1 MFMNKGFLSFLVL
14 FFTTVTMGA
23 MMYFVNLNYEQV
35 KFQVDSTKN
44 ERNEILEINEEKSE
58 QKTIENNKE
67 DLREDKDEENISENN
82 HKKNNNLDEYRL
94 KEEKE
99 LESKTKENVKN
110 IKENEKYKE
119 KVEMGKSSEERKEVF
134 KVDKYSI
141 PKKINKA
148 DKFKLIS
155 IAKNLSLTDYGVLLE
170 HIKRNDELD
179 AAIDIFK
186 ILKDKL
192 EYKEYKEM
200 KDILSPYI
208 NIELIEEKIW
218 MKKEVNKRNW
228 ENIKNRLT

>member
-1 MFMNKGFLSFLVL
+1 MNKGLLSFLVL
-14 FFTTVTMGA
+14 FFTTLIIGTMT
-23 MMYFVNLNYEQV
+23 YFVNLNYEEAKLKAESV
-35 KFQVDSTKN
+35 KSQK
-44 ERNEILEINEEKSE
+44 NEILNINEEE
-58 QKTIENNKE
+58 NGQKAIENNKE
-67 DLREDKDEENISENN
+67 DREKENISENSN
-82 HKKNNNLDEYRL
+82 KQSNDLDKSQL

-99 LESKTKENVKN
+99 IEGKSKENATN
-110 IKENEKYKE
+110 IKKNEKYKE
-119 KVEMGKSSEERKEVF
+119 KVAEEKSSKESKEVF

-148 DKFKLIS
+148 DKFKLMS

-192 EYKEYKEM
+192 EEKEYKEM

-208 NIELIEEKIW
+208 NIELIEEKI
-218 MKKEVNKRNW
+218 
-228 ENIKNRLT
+228 

>member
-1 MFMNKGFLSFLVL
+1 MNKGLLSFLVL
-14 FFTTVTMGA
+14 FFTTLIMGA
-23 MMYFVNLNYEQV
+23 MTYFVNLNYEEAKLKAESV
-35 KFQVDSTKN
+35 KNQK
-44 ERNEILEINEEKSE
+44 NEILNINEEE
-58 QKTIENNKE
+58 NVQKAIENNKE
-67 DLREDKDEENISENN
+67 DLKEDREKKNVSENN
-82 HKKNNNLDEYRL
+82 NKQSNDLDKSQL

-99 LESKTKENVKN
+99 IEGKSKENATN
-110 IKENEKYKE
+110 IKKNEKYKE
-119 KVEMGKSSEERKEVF
+119 KVAEEKSSKESKEVF

-148 DKFKLIS
+148 DKFKLMS

-192 EYKEYKEM
+192 EEKEYKEM

-208 NIELIEEKIW
+208 NIELIEEKI
-218 MKKEVNKRNW
+218 
-228 ENIKNRLT
+228 

>member
-1 MFMNKGFLSFLVL
+1 MNKGFLSFLVL
-14 FFTTVTMGA
+14 FFTTLIMGA
-23 MMYFVNLNYEQV
+23 MMYFVNLNYEKV
-35 KFQVDSTKN
+35 KFQAESAKN
-44 ERNEILEINEEKSE
+44 QRNEILDIYEEENK
-58 QKTIENNKE
+58 KNTIENNKE
-67 DLREDKDEENISENN
+67 DLKEDREEENISDNN
-82 HKKNNNLDEYRL
+82 KQSSNLDEFKA

-99 LESKTKENVKN
+99 LEGKTREEFTN
-110 IKENEKYKE
+110 IKKNENYNK
-119 KVEMGKSSEERKEVF
+119 KVEVEKASKESKEVF

-148 DKFKLIS
+148 DKFKLMA

-192 EYKEYKEM
+192 EEDEYREM

-208 NIELIEEKIW
+208 NIELIEEKI
-218 MKKEVNKRNW
+218 
-228 ENIKNRLT
+228 

>member
-44 ERNEILEINEEKSE
+44 ERNEISEINEEKSE

-134 KVDKYSI
+134 KVDKCSI

-208 NIELIEEKIW
+208 NIELIEEKI
-218 MKKEVNKRNW
+218 
-228 ENIKNRLT
+228 

>member
-1 MFMNKGFLSFLVL
+1 MLMNKGFLSFLVL
-14 FFTTVTMGA
+14 FFTTLIMGA
-23 MMYFVNLNYEQV
+23 MMYFVNLNYEEV
-35 KFQVDSTKN
+35 KFQAESAKN
-44 ERNEILEINEEKSE
+44 QRNEILDIDEEKN
-58 QKTIENNKE
+58 KKNTIENNKE
-67 DLREDKDEENISENN
+67 DLKKDSEKENISDNN
-82 HKKNNNLDEYRL
+82 KQSSNLDEVKP

-99 LESKTKENVKN
+99 LEGNPREKSTN
-110 IKENEKYKE
+110 IKKNENYNK
-119 KVEMGKSSEERKEVF
+119 KVEVEKASKESKEVF

-148 DKFKLIS
+148 DKFKLMA

-192 EYKEYKEM
+192 EEDEYREM

-218 MKKEVNKRNW
+218 VKKEVKERNW
-228 ENIKNRLT
+228 ENIKNKLT

>member
-1 MFMNKGFLSFLVL
+1 MEVNILMNKGLLSFLVL
-14 FFTTVTMGA
+14 FFTTLIMGA
-23 MMYFVNLNYEQV
+23 MTYFINLNYEEAKLKAESV
-35 KFQVDSTKN
+35 KNQK
-44 ERNEILEINEEKSE
+44 NEILNINEEE
-58 QKTIENNKE
+58 NGQKAIENNKKELKE
-67 DLREDKDEENISENN
+67 DREKENISENN
-82 HKKNNNLDEYRL
+82 NKQSNDLDKSQL

-99 LESKTKENVKN
+99 IEIEIEIEGKSKENATN
-110 IKENEKYKE
+110 IKKNEKSKE
-119 KVEMGKSSEERKEVF
+119 KVAEEKSSKESKEVF

-148 DKFKLIS
+148 DKFKLMS

-192 EYKEYKEM
+192 EEKEYKEM

-208 NIELIEEKIW
+208 NIELIEEKI
-218 MKKEVNKRNW
+218 
-228 ENIKNRLT
+228 

>member
-1 MFMNKGFLSFLVL
+1 MEVNILMNKGLLSFLVL
-14 FFTTVTMGA
+14 FFTTLIMGA
-23 MMYFVNLNYEQV
+23 MTYFVNLNYEEA
-35 KFQVDSTKN
+35 KLKAESIKN
-44 ERNEILEINEEKSE
+44 QKNEILNINEEE
-58 QKTIENNKE
+58 NGQKAIENNKE
-67 DLREDKDEENISENN
+67 ELKEDREKESISENN
-82 HKKNNNLDEYRL
+82 NKQSNDLDKSQL

-99 LESKTKENVKN
+99 IEGKSKENATN
-110 IKENEKYKE
+110 IKKNEKSKE
-119 KVEMGKSSEERKEVF
+119 KVAEEKSSKESKEVF

-148 DKFKLIS
+148 DKFKLMS

-192 EYKEYKEM
+192 EEKEYKEM

-208 NIELIEEKIW
+208 NIELIEEKI
-218 MKKEVNKRNW
+218 
-228 ENIKNRLT
+228 

>member
-1 MFMNKGFLSFLVL
+1 MNKGLLSFLVL
-14 FFTTVTMGA
+14 FFTTLIMGA
-23 MMYFVNLNYEQV
+23 MTYFVNLNYEEAKLKAESV
-35 KFQVDSTKN
+35 KNQK
-44 ERNEILEINEEKSE
+44 NEILNINEEE
-58 QKTIENNKE
+58 NGQKAIENNKE
-67 DLREDKDEENISENN
+67 ELKEDREKENISENN
-82 HKKNNNLDEYRL
+82 NKQSNDLDKSQL

-99 LESKTKENVKN
+99 IEGKSKENATN
-110 IKENEKYKE
+110 IKKNEKYKE
-119 KVEMGKSSEERKEVF
+119 KVAEEKSSKESKEVF

-148 DKFKLIS
+148 DKFKLMS

-192 EYKEYKEM
+192 EEKEYKEM

-208 NIELIEEKIW
+208 NIELIEEKI
-218 MKKEVNKRNW
+218 
-228 ENIKNRLT
+228 

>member
-1 MFMNKGFLSFLVL
+1 MFMNKEFLSFLVL

-35 KFQVDSTKN
+35 KFQVDSIKN
-44 ERNEILEINEEKSE
+44 ERNEILEINEEKIE

-67 DLREDKDEENISENN
+67 DLRKDKDEENISENN
-82 HKKNNNLDEYRL
+82 HKKSNNLEEYQL

-110 IKENEKYKE
+110 IKETEKYKE
-119 KVEMGKSSEERKEVF
+119 KVEVGKSLEERKEVF

-192 EYKEYKEM
+192 EEKEYKEM

-208 NIELIEEKIW
+208 NIELIEEKI
-218 MKKEVNKRNW
+218 
-228 ENIKNRLT
+228 

>member
-1 MFMNKGFLSFLVL
+1 MNKGLLSFLVL
-14 FFTTVTMGA
+14 FFTTLIMGA
-23 MMYFVNLNYEQV
+23 MTYFVNLNYEEAKLKAESV
-35 KFQVDSTKN
+35 KNQK
-44 ERNEILEINEEKSE
+44 NEILNINEEE
-58 QKTIENNKE
+58 NGQKAIENNKE
-67 DLREDKDEENISENN
+67 ELKEDREKENISENN
-82 HKKNNNLDEYRL
+82 NKQSNDLDKSQL

-99 LESKTKENVKN
+99 IEGKSKENATN
-110 IKENEKYKE
+110 IKKNEKSKE
-119 KVEMGKSSEERKEVF
+119 KVAVEKSSKESKEVF

-148 DKFKLIS
+148 DKFKLMS

-192 EYKEYKEM
+192 EEKEYKEM

-208 NIELIEEKIW
+208 NIELIEEKI
-218 MKKEVNKRNW
+218 
-228 ENIKNRLT
+228 

>member
-1 MFMNKGFLSFLVL
+1 MEVNILMNKGLLSFLVL
-14 FFTTVTMGA
+14 FFITLIMGA
-23 MMYFVNLNYEQV
+23 MTYFINLNYEEAKLKAESV
-35 KFQVDSTKN
+35 KNQK
-44 ERNEILEINEEKSE
+44 NEILNINEEE
-58 QKTIENNKE
+58 NGQKAIENNKE
-67 DLREDKDEENISENN
+67 ELKEDREKENISENN
-82 HKKNNNLDEYRL
+82 NKQSNDLDKSQL

-99 LESKTKENVKN
+99 IEGKSKENATN
-110 IKENEKYKE
+110 IKKNEKSKE
-119 KVEMGKSSEERKEVF
+119 KVAEEKSSKESKEVF

-148 DKFKLIS
+148 DKFKLMS

-192 EYKEYKEM
+192 EEKEYKEM

-208 NIELIEEKIW
+208 NIELIEEKI
-218 MKKEVNKRNW
+218 
-228 ENIKNRLT
+228 

>member
-1 MFMNKGFLSFLVL
+1 MEVNMLMNKGFLSFLVL
-14 FFTTVTMGA
+14 FFTTLIMGA
-23 MMYFVNLNYEQV
+23 MMYFVNLNYEEV
-35 KFQVDSTKN
+35 KFQAESAKN
-44 ERNEILEINEEKSE
+44 QKNEILNINEEENKK
-58 QKTIENNKE
+58 KTIENNKE
-67 DLREDKDEENISENN
+67 DLKEDREKENISENN
-82 HKKNNNLDEYRL
+82 NKQSNDLDKSQL

-99 LESKTKENVKN
+99 IEGKSKENATN
-110 IKENEKYKE
+110 IKKNEKYKD
-119 KVEMGKSSEERKEVF
+119 KVAEEKSSKKSKEVF

-148 DKFKLIS
+148 DKFKLMS

-192 EYKEYKEM
+192 EEKEYKEM

-208 NIELIEEKIW
+208 NIELIEEKI
-218 MKKEVNKRNW
+218 
-228 ENIKNRLT
+228 

>member
-1 MFMNKGFLSFLVL
+1 MNKGLLSFLVL
-14 FFTTVTMGA
+14 FFTTLIMGA
-23 MMYFVNLNYEQV
+23 MTYFVNLNYEEAKLKAESV
-35 KFQVDSTKN
+35 KNQK
-44 ERNEILEINEEKSE
+44 NEILNINEEEKG
-58 QKTIENNKE
+58 QKAIENNKE
-67 DLREDKDEENISENN
+67 ELKEDREKENISENN
-82 HKKNNNLDEYRL
+82 NKQSNDLDKSQL

-99 LESKTKENVKN
+99 IEGKSKENATN
-110 IKENEKYKE
+110 IKKNEKYKE
-119 KVEMGKSSEERKEVF
+119 KVAEEKSSKESKEVF

-148 DKFKLIS
+148 DKFKLMS

-192 EYKEYKEM
+192 EEKEYKEM

-208 NIELIEEKIW
+208 NIELIEEKI
-218 MKKEVNKRNW
+218 
-228 ENIKNRLT
+228 

>member
-1 MFMNKGFLSFLVL
+1 MLMNKGFLSFLVL
-14 FFTTVTMGA
+14 FFTTLIMGA
-23 MMYFVNLNYEQV
+23 MMYFVNLNYEEV
-35 KFQVDSTKN
+35 KFQAESAKN
-44 ERNEILEINEEKSE
+44 QRNEILDIDEEENK
-58 QKTIENNKE
+58 KNTIENNKE
-67 DLREDKDEENISENN
+67 DREKEDISENN
-82 HKKNNNLDEYRL
+82 KQSSNLDEIKA

-99 LESKTKENVKN
+99 LEGKTREESTN
-110 IKENEKYKE
+110 IKKNENYNK
-119 KVEMGKSSEERKEVF
+119 KVEVEKASKESKEVF

-148 DKFKLIS
+148 DKFKLMS

-192 EYKEYKEM
+192 EEKEYKEM

-208 NIELIEEKIW
+208 NIELIEEKI
-218 MKKEVNKRNW
+218 
-228 ENIKNRLT
+228 

>member
-1 MFMNKGFLSFLVL
+1 MNKGFLSFLVL
-14 FFTTVTMGA
+14 FFTTLTMGA

-44 ERNEILEINEEKSE
+44 ERNKILEVNEEKSE
-58 QKTIENNKE
+58 QQTIENNKE

-141 PKKINKA
+141 LKKINKA

-208 NIELIEEKIW
+208 NIELIEEKI
-218 MKKEVNKRNW
+218 
-228 ENIKNRLT
+228 

>member
-1 MFMNKGFLSFLVL
+1 MEVNMLMNKGFLSFLVL
-14 FFTTVTMGA
+14 FFATLIMGA
-23 MMYFVNLNYEQV
+23 MMYFVNLNYEEV
-35 KFQVDSTKN
+35 KFQAESAKN
-44 ERNEILEINEEKSE
+44 QRNEILDIDEEENK
-58 QKTIENNKE
+58 KNTIENNKE
-67 DLREDKDEENISENN
+67 DLKEDREKENISDNN
-82 HKKNNNLDEYRL
+82 KQSSNLDEVKL

-99 LESKTKENVKN
+99 LEGNPREKSTN
-110 IKENEKYKE
+110 IKKNENYNK
-119 KVEMGKSSEERKEVF
+119 KVEVEKASKESKEVF

-148 DKFKLIS
+148 DKFKLMA

-192 EYKEYKEM
+192 EEDEYKEM

-208 NIELIEEKIW
+208 NIELIEEKI
-218 MKKEVNKRNW
+218 
-228 ENIKNRLT
+228 

>member
-1 MFMNKGFLSFLVL
+1 MNKGLLSFLVL
-14 FFTTVTMGA
+14 FFTTLIMGA
-23 MMYFVNLNYEQV
+23 MTYFVNLNYEEAKLKAESV
-35 KFQVDSTKN
+35 KSQK
-44 ERNEILEINEEKSE
+44 NEILNINEEE
-58 QKTIENNKE
+58 NGQKAIENNKE
-67 DLREDKDEENISENN
+67 ELKEDREKENISENN
-82 HKKNNNLDEYRL
+82 NKQSNELDKFQL

-99 LESKTKENVKN
+99 IEGKSKENATN
-110 IKENEKYKE
+110 IKKNEKYKE
-119 KVEMGKSSEERKEVF
+119 KVAEEKSSKESKEVF

-148 DKFKLIS
+148 DKFKLMS

-192 EYKEYKEM
+192 EEKEYKEM

-208 NIELIEEKIW
+208 NIELIEEKI
-218 MKKEVNKRNW
+218 
-228 ENIKNRLT
+228 

>member
-1 MFMNKGFLSFLVL
+1 MEVNILMNKGLLSFLVL
-14 FFTTVTMGA
+14 FFTTLIMGA
-23 MMYFVNLNYEQV
+23 MTYFVNLNYEEAKLKAESV
-35 KFQVDSTKN
+35 KNQK
-44 ERNEILEINEEKSE
+44 NEILNINEEE
-58 QKTIENNKE
+58 NGQKAIENNKE
-67 DLREDKDEENISENN
+67 ELKEDREKENISENN
-82 HKKNNNLDEYRL
+82 NNQSNDLDKSQL

-99 LESKTKENVKN
+99 IEGKSKENATN
-110 IKENEKYKE
+110 IKKNEKSKE
-119 KVEMGKSSEERKEVF
+119 KVAEEKSSKESKEVF

-148 DKFKLIS
+148 DNFKLMS

-192 EYKEYKEM
+192 EEKEYKEM

-208 NIELIEEKIW
+208 NIELIEEKI
-218 MKKEVNKRNW
+218 
-228 ENIKNRLT
+228 

>member
-1 MFMNKGFLSFLVL
+1 MEVNMLMNKGFLSFLVL
-14 FFTTVTMGA
+14 FFTTLIMGA
-23 MMYFVNLNYEQV
+23 MMYFVNLNYEEV
-35 KFQVDSTKN
+35 KFQAESAKN
-44 ERNEILEINEEKSE
+44 QRNEILDIDEEENK
-58 QKTIENNKE
+58 KNTIENNKE
-67 DLREDKDEENISENN
+67 DLKEDREKENISENN
-82 HKKNNNLDEYRL
+82 KQSNNLDEVKP

-99 LESKTKENVKN
+99 LEGNPREKSTN
-110 IKENEKYKE
+110 IKKNENYNK
-119 KVEMGKSSEERKEVF
+119 KVEVEKASKESKEVF

-148 DKFKLIS
+148 DKFKLMA

-192 EYKEYKEM
+192 EEDEYKEM

-208 NIELIEEKIW
+208 NIELIEEKI
-218 MKKEVNKRNW
+218 
-228 ENIKNRLT
+228 

>member
-1 MFMNKGFLSFLVL
+1 MNKGLLSFLVL
-14 FFTTVTMGA
+14 FFTTLIMGA
-23 MMYFVNLNYEQV
+23 MTYFVNLNYEEA
-35 KFQVDSTKN
+35 KLKAESIKN
-44 ERNEILEINEEKSE
+44 QRNEILNINEEE
-58 QKTIENNKE
+58 NGQKAIENNKE
-67 DLREDKDEENISENN
+67 ELKEDREKENISENN
-82 HKKNNNLDEYRL
+82 NKQSNDLDKSQL

-99 LESKTKENVKN
+99 IEGKSKENATN
-110 IKENEKYKE
+110 IKKNEKSKE
-119 KVEMGKSSEERKEVF
+119 KVAEEKSSKESKEVF

-148 DKFKLIS
+148 DKFKLMS

-192 EYKEYKEM
+192 EEKEYKEM

-208 NIELIEEKIW
+208 NIELIEEKI
-218 MKKEVNKRNW
+218 
-228 ENIKNRLT
+228 

>member
-1 MFMNKGFLSFLVL
+1 MNKGLLSFLVL
-14 FFTTVTMGA
+14 FFTTLIMGA
-23 MMYFVNLNYEQV
+23 ITYFVNLNYEEAKLKAESV
-35 KFQVDSTKN
+35 KSQK
-44 ERNEILEINEEKSE
+44 NEILNINEEE
-58 QKTIENNKE
+58 NGQKAIENNKE
-67 DLREDKDEENISENN
+67 ELKEDREKENISENN
-82 HKKNNNLDEYRL
+82 NKQSNELDKSQL

-99 LESKTKENVKN
+99 IEGKSKENATN
-110 IKENEKYKE
+110 IKKNEKYKE
-119 KVEMGKSSEERKEVF
+119 KVAEEKSSKESKEVF

-148 DKFKLIS
+148 DKFKLMS

-192 EYKEYKEM
+192 EEKEYKEM

-208 NIELIEEKIW
+208 NIELIEEKI
-218 MKKEVNKRNW
+218 
-228 ENIKNRLT
+228 

>member
-155 IAKNLSLTDYGVLLE
+155 FAKNLSLTDYGVLLE

-208 NIELIEEKIW
+208 NIELIEEKI
-218 MKKEVNKRNW
+218 
-228 ENIKNRLT
+228 

>member
-1 MFMNKGFLSFLVL
+1 MNKGLLSFLVL
-14 FFTTVTMGA
+14 FFTTLIMGE
-23 MMYFVNLNYEQV
+23 MTYFVNLNYEEAKLKAESV
-35 KFQVDSTKN
+35 KSQK
-44 ERNEILEINEEKSE
+44 NEILNINEEE
-58 QKTIENNKE
+58 NGQKAIENNKE
-67 DLREDKDEENISENN
+67 ELKEDREKENISENN
-82 HKKNNNLDEYRL
+82 NKQSNELDKSQL

-99 LESKTKENVKN
+99 IEGKSKENATN
-110 IKENEKYKE
+110 IKKNEKYKE
-119 KVEMGKSSEERKEVF
+119 KVAEEKSSKESKEVF

-148 DKFKLIS
+148 DKFKLMS

-192 EYKEYKEM
+192 EEKEYKEM

-208 NIELIEEKIW
+208 NIELIEEKI
-218 MKKEVNKRNW
+218 
-228 ENIKNRLT
+228 

>member
-1 MFMNKGFLSFLVL
+1 MNKGLLSFLVL
-14 FFTTVTMGA
+14 FFTTLIMGA
-23 MMYFVNLNYEQV
+23 MTYFVNLNYEEV
-35 KFQVDSTKN
+35 KFMAESVKN
-44 ERNEILEINEEKSE
+44 QKNEILNINEEE
-58 QKTIENNKE
+58 NGQKAIENNKE
-67 DLREDKDEENISENN
+67 DLKEDREKENISENN
-82 HKKNNNLDEYRL
+82 NKQSNDLDKSQL

-99 LESKTKENVKN
+99 IEGKSKENATN
-110 IKENEKYKE
+110 IKKNEKSKE
-119 KVEMGKSSEERKEVF
+119 KVAEEKSSKESKEVF

-148 DKFKLIS
+148 DKFKLMS

-192 EYKEYKEM
+192 EEKEYKEM

-208 NIELIEEKIW
+208 NIELIEEKI
-218 MKKEVNKRNW
+218 
-228 ENIKNRLT
+228 

>member
-1 MFMNKGFLSFLVL
+1 MEVNILMNKGLLSFLVL
-14 FFTTVTMGA
+14 FFTTLIMGA
-23 MMYFVNLNYEQV
+23 MTYFVNLNYEEAKLKAESV
-35 KFQVDSTKN
+35 KSQK
-44 ERNEILEINEEKSE
+44 NEILNINEEE
-58 QKTIENNKE
+58 NGQKAIENNKE
-67 DLREDKDEENISENN
+67 ELKEDREKENISENN
-82 HKKNNNLDEYRL
+82 NKQSNDLDKSQL

-99 LESKTKENVKN
+99 IEGKSKENATN
-110 IKENEKYKE
+110 IKKNEKSKE
-119 KVEMGKSSEERKEVF
+119 KVAEEKSSKESKEVF

-148 DKFKLIS
+148 DKFKLMS

-192 EYKEYKEM
+192 EEKEYKEM

-208 NIELIEEKIW
+208 NIELIEEKI
-218 MKKEVNKRNW
+218 
-228 ENIKNRLT
+228 

>member
-1 MFMNKGFLSFLVL
+1 MLMNKGFLSFLVL
-14 FFTTVTMGA
+14 FFTTLIMGA
-23 MMYFVNLNYEQV
+23 MMYFVNLNYEEV
-35 KFQVDSTKN
+35 KFQAESAKN
-44 ERNEILEINEEKSE
+44 QRNEILNINEEENKK
-58 QKTIENNKE
+58 KTIENNKE
-67 DLREDKDEENISENN
+67 ELKEDTEKENISENN
-82 HKKNNNLDEYRL
+82 NNQSNDLDESQL

-99 LESKTKENVKN
+99 IEGKFKENATN
-110 IKENEKYKE
+110 IKKNEKYKE
-119 KVEMGKSSEERKEVF
+119 KVAVGKSSKESKEVF

-148 DKFKLIS
+148 DKFKLMA

-192 EYKEYKEM
+192 EEKEYKEM

-208 NIELIEEKIW
+208 NIELIEEKI
-218 MKKEVNKRNW
+218 
-228 ENIKNRLT
+228 

>member
-1 MFMNKGFLSFLVL
+1 
-14 FFTTVTMGA
+14 MGA
-23 MMYFVNLNYEQV
+23 MTYFVNLNYEEAKLKAESV
-35 KFQVDSTKN
+35 KNQK
-44 ERNEILEINEEKSE
+44 NEILNINEEE
-58 QKTIENNKE
+58 NGQKAIENNKE
-67 DLREDKDEENISENN
+67 ELKEDREKENISENN
-82 HKKNNNLDEYRL
+82 NKQSNDLDKSQL

-99 LESKTKENVKN
+99 IEGKSKENATN
-110 IKENEKYKE
+110 IKKNEKSKE
-119 KVEMGKSSEERKEVF
+119 KVAEEKSSKESKEVF

-148 DKFKLIS
+148 DKFKLMS

-192 EYKEYKEM
+192 EEKEYKEM

-208 NIELIEEKIW
+208 NIELIEEKI
-218 MKKEVNKRNW
+218 
-228 ENIKNRLT
+228 

>member
-1 MFMNKGFLSFLVL
+1 MLMNKGFLSFLVL
-14 FFTTVTMGA
+14 FFTTLIMGA
-23 MMYFVNLNYEQV
+23 MMYFVNLNYEEV
-35 KFQVDSTKN
+35 KFQAESVKN
-44 ERNEILEINEEKSE
+44 QKNEILNINEEENKK
-58 QKTIENNKE
+58 KTIENNKE
-67 DLREDKDEENISENN
+67 ELKEDTEKENISENN
-82 HKKNNNLDEYRL
+82 NKQSNDLDKSQL

-99 LESKTKENVKN
+99 IEGKSKENATN
-110 IKENEKYKE
+110 IKKNEKYKD
-119 KVEMGKSSEERKEVF
+119 KVAEEKSSKKSKEVF

-148 DKFKLIS
+148 DKFKLMS

-192 EYKEYKEM
+192 EEKEYKEM

-208 NIELIEEKIW
+208 NIELIEEKI
-218 MKKEVNKRNW
+218 
-228 ENIKNRLT
+228 

>member
-192 EYKEYKEM
+192 EEDEYREM

-208 NIELIEEKIW
+208 NIELIEEKI
-218 MKKEVNKRNW
+218 
-228 ENIKNRLT
+228 

>member
-1 MFMNKGFLSFLVL
+1 MEVNILMNKGLLSFLVL
-14 FFTTVTMGA
+14 FFTTLIMGA
-23 MMYFVNLNYEQV
+23 MTYFVNLNYEEAKLKAESV
-35 KFQVDSTKN
+35 KNQK
-44 ERNEILEINEEKSE
+44 NEILNINEEE
-58 QKTIENNKE
+58 NGQKAIENNKE
-67 DLREDKDEENISENN
+67 ELKEDREKENISENN
-82 HKKNNNLDEYRL
+82 NKQSNDLDKSQL

-99 LESKTKENVKN
+99 IEGKSKENATN
-110 IKENEKYKE
+110 IKKNEKSKE
-119 KVEMGKSSEERKEVF
+119 KVSEEKSSKESKEVF

-148 DKFKLIS
+148 DKFKLMS

-192 EYKEYKEM
+192 EEKEYKEM

-208 NIELIEEKIW
+208 NIELIEEKI
-218 MKKEVNKRNW
+218 
-228 ENIKNRLT
+228 

>member
-1 MFMNKGFLSFLVL
+1 MLMNKGFLSFLVL
-14 FFTTVTMGA
+14 FFTTLIMGT
-23 MMYFVNLNYEQV
+23 MMYFVNLNYEEV
-35 KFQVDSTKN
+35 KFQAESAKN
-44 ERNEILEINEEKSE
+44 QRNEILDIDEEENK
-58 QKTIENNKE
+58 KNTIENNKE
-67 DLREDKDEENISENN
+67 DLKEDREKEDISDNN
-82 HKKNNNLDEYRL
+82 KQINNLDQVKP

-99 LESKTKENVKN
+99 LEGKTREESTN
-110 IKENEKYKE
+110 IKKNENYNK
-119 KVEMGKSSEERKEVF
+119 KVEVEKASKESKEVF

-148 DKFKLIS
+148 DKFKLMA

-192 EYKEYKEM
+192 EEDEYKEM

-208 NIELIEEKIW
+208 NIELIEEKI
-218 MKKEVNKRNW
+218 
-228 ENIKNRLT
+228 